1 MLRSLQV
8 RNYVLIDSLDIDFP
22 AGLLIITGQTGAG
35 KSVLLGALSLALGG
49 KADVS
54 MVGEAEGNCIVE
66 ATFELGEDALA
77 REIVEGEGLD
87 WNDGHLTLRRV
98 LSRSGR
104 TRSFLNDEPV
114 TLPVLTTLSARL
126 LDIHSQHQTQLL
138 ADRSYQLLMLDLY
151 AGNAGLLEECRQ
163 CWRELAALKEKA
175 SVVSERLR
183 RLALEKEF
191 NESLFA
197 QLDAARLRDGE
208 LEELEEEQ
216 KRLANAEEIKESL
229 YAVSG
234 LFGGDEDRPSWDSQL
249 KEAVRQ
255 LDKTARYLD
264 KAGALSERLDSARL
278 ELDDI
283 LSEVGAL
290 EESVEVSPDRLE
302 AVEDRMSLLYDLM
315 KKHGVRTVS
324 ELIARRDEL
333 SEALFDA
340 TALEGERDRLVAAI
354 AAAESRYA
362 GLSSR
367 LHAAREK
374 AKSAFAEAICA
385 KLRFLEL
392 DRCAFDVQLAEGT
405 PGPSGSDAVTFLFS
419 ATGRNLVDLARCA
432 SGGERSRIMLSL
444 KAMMAHYTKMPTM
457 VFDEIDTGVS
467 GSVADKMGTMIC
479 EMGRDMQV
487 FAITHLPQV
496 AAKGDAH
503 YLVTKDV
510 LSDGRAITRIAQIT
524 GDARVREIARMLSG
538 SAITPEAMANAQILL
553 N

>member
-8 RNYVLIDSLDIDFP
+8 RNYVLIDSLDINFP

-49 KADVS
+49 KADAS
-54 MVGEAEGNCIVE
+54 MVGEGEGNCIVE
-66 ATFELGEDALA
+66 ACFELGEDAQA
-77 REIVEGEGLD
+77 REIVEEQGLD
-87 WNDGHLTLRRV
+87 WNEGHLTLRRV
-98 LSRSGR
+98 LGRTGR

-114 TLPVLTTLSARL
+114 TLPVLTALSARL

-151 AGNAGLLEECRQ
+151 AGNAGLLADCRRS
-163 CWRELAALKEKA
+163 WRQLGALQEQEQA
-175 SVVSERLR
+175 VTERLR

-191 NESLFA
+191 NEALFS
-197 QLDAARLRDGE
+197 QLDEAHLRDGE

-216 KRLANAEEIKESL
+216 KRLANAEEIKEGL
-229 YAVSG
+229 FAVSG
-234 LFGGDEDRPSWDSQL
+234 LLGGEGDDSSWDSRL

-255 LDKTARYLD
+255 LTKTARYVD
-264 KAGALSERLDSARL
+264 QAGALAERLDSARL

-283 LSEVGAL
+283 LSEVISL
-290 EESVEVSPDRLE
+290 EDSVEVSPQRLE

-315 KKHGVRTVS
+315 KKHGVRTVAD
-324 ELIARRDEL
+324 LIARRDEL
-333 SEALFDA
+333 SEALYDA
-340 TALEGERDRLVAAI
+340 TALEGERDRLAREI
-354 AAAESRYA
+354 AAEQQRYV
-362 GLSSR
+362 GLSTR
-367 LHAAREK
+367 LHEAR
-374 AKSAFAEAICA
+374 AEAAAPFAGAIQD

-392 DRCAFDVQLAEGT
+392 ERCVFSVRLSEGT

-419 ATGRNLVDLARCA
+419 ATGRNPVEVARCA

-444 KAMMAHYTKMPTM
+444 KAMMARYTKMPTM

-503 YLVTKDV
+503 YLVSKEI
-510 LSDGRAITRIAQIT
+510 LPDGRAVTEIGQIT
-524 GDARVREIARMLSG
+524 GETRIREIARMLSG
-538 SAITPEAMANAQILL
+538 SAITPEAMANAQTLL
-553 N
+553 K

>member
-8 RNYVLIDSLDIDFP
+8 RNFVLIDSLDIDFP

-49 KADVS
+49 KADAS
-54 MVGEAEGNCIVE
+54 LVGEGEGNCIVE
-66 ATFELGEDALA
+66 ACFELGEDARA
-77 REIVEGEGLD
+77 REIIEEQGLD

-114 TLPVLTTLSARL
+114 TLPVLSALSTRL

-151 AGNAGLLEECRQ
+151 AGNAGLLSECRQ
-163 CWRELAALKEKA
+163 CWRELGALEEKEAAL
-175 SVVSERLR
+175 SERLR

-191 NESLFA
+191 NEALFN
-197 QLDAARLRDGE
+197 QLDAARLRQGE

-216 KRLANAEEIKESL
+216 KRLANAEEIKEGL
-229 YAVSG
+229 YAVSR
-234 LFGGDEDRPSWDSQL
+234 LFDGGDDQPSWDSQL

-255 LDKTARYLD
+255 LSRTARFLD
-264 KAGALSERLDSARL
+264 KAGSLSERLDSARL

-283 LSEVGAL
+283 LSDVTAL
-290 EESVEVSPDRLE
+290 EESVEVSPERLE
-302 AVEDRMSLLYDLM
+302 TVEDRMSLLYDLM

-324 ELIARRDEL
+324 ELIVRRDEL
-333 SEALFDA
+333 SEALYDA
-340 TALEGERDRLVAAI
+340 TALEGERDRLVVAIDAAR
-354 AAAESRYA
+354 ARYSE
-362 GLSSR
+362 LSTR
-367 LHAAREK
+367 LRTAREK
-374 AKSAFAEAICA
+374 AAAPFADAICG

-392 DRCAFDVQLAEGT
+392 DRCAFEVHLSESA
-405 PGPSGSDAVTFLFS
+405 PGPSGSDAVSFLFS
-419 ATGRNLVDLARCA
+419 ATGRNLIEVARCA

-444 KAMMAHYTKMPTM
+444 KAMMARYTKMPTM

-503 YLVTKDV
+503 YLVSKEI
-510 LSDGRAITRIAQIT
+510 LSDGRALTQIGQIT
-524 GDARVREIARMLSG
+524 GDARIREIARMLSG
-538 SAITPEAMANAQILL
+538 SAITPEAMANAQTLL